1 MLSRGFTVC
10 NLPISAQ
17 HDLRARSHES
27 GQAIEDCPL
36 STTFAWTEWF
46 SLCAGKPT
54 SARRPIDRTRVF
66 SKAGA
71 SCSGRT
77 DANVTTWINAFYMPV
92 TSFRTCLISFAIST
106 NNLAHTH
113 TTNTQHHTTSHSATT
128 HLPLNVTNCRQ
139 HVTPCYLPDP
149 QILSSD

>member
-54 SARRPIDRTRVF
+54 SARRPIDHTRVF

-92 TSFRTCLISFAIST
+92 TFIQNLSNFFRNINQQSRPHSH
-106 NNLAHTH
+106 NQH
-113 TTNTQHHTTSHSATT
+113 TTPHHITLCHDSSSFKRNQLQTTRNPL
-128 HLPLNVTNCRQ
+128 LP
-139 HVTPCYLPDP
+139 PGSPDTF
-149 QILSSD
+149 Q